1 RLINHPLAYRPHAR
15 RRPTLLPAP
24 DANSNISSAAT
35 RHTAAR
41 AALPRHLGRA
51 RARRVRLN
59 RIGFGL
65 ITRSNCRARP
75 TMVFA
80 NVLLIASFF
89 DARIHGQGAERAG
102 YFHARQD
109 DP

>member
-1 RLINHPLAYRPHAR
+1 
-15 RRPTLLPAP
+15 
-24 DANSNISSAAT
+24 
-35 RHTAAR
+35 
-41 AALPRHLGRA
+41 
-51 RARRVRLN
+51 
-59 RIGFGL
+59 
-65 ITRSNCRARP
+65 
-75 TMVFA
+75 MVFA